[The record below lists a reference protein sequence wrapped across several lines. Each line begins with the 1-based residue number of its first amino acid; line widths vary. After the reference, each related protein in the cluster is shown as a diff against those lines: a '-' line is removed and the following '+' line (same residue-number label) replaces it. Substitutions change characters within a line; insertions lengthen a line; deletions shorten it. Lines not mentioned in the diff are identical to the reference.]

1 MTAALN
7 LRHAIGEMR
16 AIALVEAL
24 LRALA
29 QRQAFDHRTDTRFG
43 VVGALQVA
51 RLERVGLAGIGEH
64 LREPHIHRVLV
75 GVVDLVRAAVQAV
88 AADRRACGAG
98 RYVCGAR
105 DRGERDIIDLLPSDV
120 HAAQSLQRT
129 HKQSMS
135 TANTYTDFA
144 RDTQLHALIRLFSPG
159 FHVESMSR

>member
-51 RLERVGLAGIGEH
+51 RLERVGLAGIGETFVS
-64 LREPHIHRVLV
+64 RTSIVYSSASSISYAQP
-75 GVVDLVRAAVQAV
+75 
-88 AADRRACGAG
+88 
-98 RYVCGAR
+98 YK
-105 DRGERDIIDLLPSDV
+105 PSPLTDA
-120 HAAQSLQRT
+120 HAALAGT
-129 HKQSMS
+129 YAVPAIV
-135 TANTYTDFA
+135 ANE
-144 RDTQLHALIRLFSPG
+144 I
-159 FHVESMSR
+159 